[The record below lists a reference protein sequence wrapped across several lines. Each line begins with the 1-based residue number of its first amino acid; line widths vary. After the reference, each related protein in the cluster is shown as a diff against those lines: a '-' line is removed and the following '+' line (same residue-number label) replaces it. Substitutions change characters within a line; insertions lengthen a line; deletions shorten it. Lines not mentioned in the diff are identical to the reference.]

1 MNNNVNYVIIIS
13 IFISDHKNAS
23 GLSIYFPFQ
32 LQGSD
37 DLKSFSAVSVNP
49 YYMSIVDK
57 IANGY
62 SANEYDNSVFF
73 SQNGKWVNT
82 DCQCEDLDSAYFGY
96 ADKEDEENS
105 KLITFSQKP
114 VVDESGYHFTIDD
127 KGLLYTSE
135 VTAFLY
141 LDLDAAI
148 LDLATV
154 SFFQNVDGVETKVL
168 EVGSDGASIPF
179 GAKRSSGNITNYIGD
194 NIYFTR
200 VEVTPKPGVTLAQNY
215 TVSYVNVSDADAE
228 EHALPT
234 VAGGAETLFD
244 DNIIISV
251 TGLSRNDYTVA
262 WKQPGIPHRKTSYL
276 PVKCGFGMPY
286 VVPVEVQSLMR
297 IVLGRRGKASN
308 DASILQLQL
317 GVESTFYYFN
327 VAHI

>member
-135 VTAFLY
+135 VTAFLD
-141 LDLDAAI
+141 LDLDDTLLEMGESYDINADWETGEFFDGFDGNW
-148 LDLATV
+148 LSLPNGQLLSTYVV
-154 SFFQNVDGVETKVL
+154 STDSE
-168 EVGSDGASIPF
+168 
-179 GAKRSSGNITNYIGD
+179 YI
-194 NIYFTR
+194 IYTSP
-200 VEVTPKPGVTLAQNY
+200 V
-215 TVSYVNVSDADAE
+215 YVNDKRTNLRIRQNSDKIIVEGTWDGISDSNYAARRVKKLKAGDKIQAVYSLEDGSEIKADAYKWQDGDSIVYSF
-228 EHALPT
+228 LPDSSDYYYAFCIEDT
-234 VAGGAETLFD
+234 YGDLYITDPILFSID
-244 DNIIISV
+244 SKGEITYSEIS
-251 TGLSRNDYTVA
+251 D
-262 WKQPGIPHRKTSYL
+262 
-276 PVKCGFGMPY
+276 
-286 VVPVEVQSLMR
+286 
-297 IVLGRRGKASN
+297 
-308 DASILQLQL
+308 
-317 GVESTFYYFN
+317 
-327 VAHI
+327 